1 MCEGYASGSKY
12 NQAGN
17 GGNYLCLPEEPQ
29 WKNYLEG
36 HQSHTGRL
44 SGVEYEL
51 FNSGSA
57 RNNIFSEANNG
68 GADLV
73 NNPAPCAVCYVQS
86 RSTVL
91 MIPARTQCPDG
102 WNVEYAGYL
111 VSNHYT
117 HKRSSFVCL
126 DEVPEVATG
135 AKAQSQAL
143 FYPVEVECGTLPCS
157 LYVNGREITCVVCSK

>member
-1 MCEGYASGSKY
+1 VCEGYASGSKY

-102 WNVEYAGYL
+102 WSVEYAGYL
-111 VSNHYT
+111 VSNRYQL
-117 HKRSSFVCL
+117 KSSSYICL
-126 DEVPEVATG
+126 DEAPETATG
-135 AKAQSQAL
+135 AMAQNHAL

-157 LYVNGREITCVVCSK
+157 VYIGGRELSCVVCSK